1 MIDKGEW
8 GWLRGTTKHLERFEI
23 DIKNQGQMAS
33 KYACTV
39 SRKNISFWIQIIEN
53 SNFNETLYRN

>member
-8 GWLRGTTKHLERFEI
+8 GWLRGTTKHLEKFEI
-23 DIKNQGQMAS
+23 DLLRIRDRWQA
-33 KYACTV
+33 
-39 SRKNISFWIQIIEN
+39 IIEIEIEN